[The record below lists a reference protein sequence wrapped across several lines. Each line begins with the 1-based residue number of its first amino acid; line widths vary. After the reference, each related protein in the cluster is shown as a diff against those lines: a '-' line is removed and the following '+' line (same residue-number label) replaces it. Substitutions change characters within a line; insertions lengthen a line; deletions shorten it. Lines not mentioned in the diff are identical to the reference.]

1 VQYRIGILGGSFD
14 PIHLAHLEAARIARD
29 TLDLDFVY
37 LVPAGNPY
45 HRDEVV
51 AGIQARLAM
60 CELAAQGNNDW
71 LKVSK
76 VDIDRIG
83 NTYTID
89 TISDLASEF
98 RRDFPNDS
106 VEWFL
111 ILGADAYKNFPQ
123 WKQPEEIAKNVSIV
137 VVSRPGE
144 NHKELDHFPCNFIDV
159 PGWEISSTQVRLSA
173 GNNESIS
180 ELVAPSV
187 NEYIKTNKLYIN

>member
-1 VQYRIGILGGSFD
+1 MQYRIGILGGSFD
-14 PIHLAHLEAARIARD
+14 PIHLAHVEAARIARK

-45 HRDEVV
+45 HRDEVL
-51 AGIQARLAM
+51 ASIEQRLAM
-60 CELAAQGNNDW
+60 CELAAQGHDW

-76 VDIDRIG
+76 VDTDRIG

-89 TISDLASEF
+89 TIRELAQEF
-98 RRDFPNDS
+98 TINHPNDS
-106 VEWFL
+106 AEWFL
-111 ILGADAYKNFPQ
+111 ILGADAYQDFPR
-123 WKQPEEIAKNVSIV
+123 WKQPEEIARSVSMV

-144 NHKELDHFPCNFIDV
+144 SSQQLDHFPCHFIDV

-173 GNNESIS
+173 GNNESIA

>member
-1 VQYRIGILGGSFD
+1 MQYRIGILGGSFD
-14 PIHLAHLEAARIARD
+14 PIHLAHVEAARIARN

-45 HRDEVV
+45 HRDEVLASIEQRV
-51 AGIQARLAM
+51 AM
-60 CELAAQGNNDW
+60 CERAAQGHDW

-76 VDIDRIG
+76 VDAERVG

-89 TISDLASEF
+89 TISELAA
-98 RRDFPNDS
+98 DFTLNHPDDS
-106 VEWFL
+106 AEWFL
-111 ILGADAYKNFPQ
+111 ILGADAYQDFPQ
-123 WKQPEEIAKNVSIV
+123 WKQAEEIARNVSMV

-144 NHKELDHFPCNFIDV
+144 SHQELDRFPCRFIDV
-159 PGWEISSTQVRLSA
+159 PGWEISSTQVRHSA

-180 ELVAPSV
+180 ELVNPSV

>member
-1 VQYRIGILGGSFD
+1 MQYRIGILGGSFD
-14 PIHLAHLEAARIARD
+14 PIHLAHIEAARIARK

-45 HRDEVV
+45 HRDEVL
-51 AGIQARLAM
+51 ASIEQRLAM
-60 CELAAQGNNDW
+60 CERAAQGHDW

-76 VDIDRIG
+76 VDTDRIG

-89 TISDLASEF
+89 TIRELAQEF
-98 RRDFPNDS
+98 TLNYPHDS
-106 VEWFL
+106 AEWFL
-111 ILGADAYKNFPQ
+111 ILGADAYQDFPQ
-123 WKQPEEIAKNVSIV
+123 WKQPEEIAKSVSMV

-144 NHKELDHFPCNFIDV
+144 SSQELDHVPCRFIDV

>member
-1 VQYRIGILGGSFD
+1 MQYRIGILGGSFD
-14 PIHLAHLEAARIARD
+14 PIHLAHIEAARIARK

-45 HRDEVV
+45 HRDEVL
-51 AGIQARLAM
+51 ASIEQRLAM
-60 CELAAQGNNDW
+60 CERAAQGHDW

-76 VDIDRIG
+76 VDTDRIG

-89 TISDLASEF
+89 TIRELAQEF
-98 RRDFPNDS
+98 TINHPHDS
-106 VEWFL
+106 AEWFL
-111 ILGADAYKNFPQ
+111 ILGADAYQDFPQ
-123 WKQPEEIAKNVSIV
+123 WKQPEEIARSVSLV

-144 NHKELDHFPCNFIDV
+144 SSQELDYFPCRFIDV

-180 ELVAPSV
+180 ELVSPSV

>member
-1 VQYRIGILGGSFD
+1 MQYRIGILGGSFD
-14 PIHLAHLEAARIARD
+14 PIHLAHVEAARIARK

-45 HRDEVV
+45 HRDEVL
-51 AGIQARLAM
+51 ASIEQRLAM
-60 CELAAQGNNDW
+60 CELAAQGHDW

-76 VDIDRIG
+76 VDTDRIG

-89 TISDLASEF
+89 TIRELAQ
-98 RRDFPNDS
+98 DFTINHPHDS
-106 VEWFL
+106 AEWFL
-111 ILGADAYKNFPQ
+111 ILGADAYQDFPR
-123 WKQPEEIAKNVSIV
+123 WKQPEEIARSVSLV

-144 NHKELDHFPCNFIDV
+144 SSQELDYFPCRFIDV

-180 ELVAPSV
+180 ELVSPSV

>member
-1 VQYRIGILGGSFD
+1 MQYRIGILGGSFD
-14 PIHLAHLEAARIARD
+14 PIHLAHIEAARIARK

-45 HRDEVV
+45 HRDEVL
-51 AGIQARLAM
+51 ASIEQRLAM
-60 CELAAQGNNDW
+60 CERAAQGHDW

-76 VDIDRIG
+76 VDTDRIG

-89 TISDLASEF
+89 TIRELAQEF
-98 RRDFPNDS
+98 TLNYPHDS
-106 VEWFL
+106 AEWFL
-111 ILGADAYKNFPQ
+111 ILGADAYQDFPQ
-123 WKQPEEIAKNVSIV
+123 WKQPEEIAKSVSMV

-144 NHKELDHFPCNFIDV
+144 SSQELDHFPCRFIDV

-173 GNNESIS
+173 GNKESIS

>member
-1 VQYRIGILGGSFD
+1 MQYRIGILGGSFD
-14 PIHLAHLEAARIARD
+14 PIHLAHIEAARIARK

-45 HRDEVV
+45 HRDEVL
-51 AGIQARLAM
+51 ASIEQRLAM
-60 CELAAQGNNDW
+60 CELAAQGHDW

-76 VDIDRIG
+76 VDTDRIG

-89 TISDLASEF
+89 TIHELAQEF
-98 RRDFPNDS
+98 TLNHPHDS
-106 VEWFL
+106 AQWFL
-111 ILGADAYKNFPQ
+111 ILGADAYQDFPQ
-123 WKQPEEIAKNVSIV
+123 WKQPEEIARSVSMV

-144 NHKELDHFPCNFIDV
+144 SSQQLDHFPCHFIDV

>member
-1 VQYRIGILGGSFD
+1 MQYRIGILGGSFD
-14 PIHLAHLEAARIARD
+14 PIHLAHLEAARIACD
-29 TLDLDFVY
+29 KLDLDFVY

-51 AGIQARLAM
+51 ASIQARLAM
-60 CELAAQGNNDW
+60 CELAVQGHHW

-76 VDIDRIG
+76 VDIDRMG

-98 RRDFPNDS
+98 ARDFPNDS

-123 WKQPEEIAKNVSIV
+123 WKQPEEIAKNVRIV

-144 NHKELDHFPCNFIDV
+144 DHQQFDRFPCYFIDV
-159 PGWEISSTQVRLSA
+159 PGWEISSTQIRIA
-173 GNNESIS
+173 AKNNETID
-180 ELVAPSV
+180 ELVPAIV
-187 NEYIKTNKLYIN
+187 AEYIKTNKLYTD